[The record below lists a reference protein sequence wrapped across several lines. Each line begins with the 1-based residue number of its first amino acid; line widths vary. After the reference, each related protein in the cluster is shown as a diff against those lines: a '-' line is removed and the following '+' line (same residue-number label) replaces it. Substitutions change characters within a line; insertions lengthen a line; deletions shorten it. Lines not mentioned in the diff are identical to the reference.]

1 MDVTGGTL
9 LYDEF
14 MVHVCLAHRQP
25 AKVTCQTADI
35 FLRYRGPWRN
45 PIMNIEKRNTKM
57 FNILSIVFLA
67 AILLTVVGGII
78 IQRQGLPSNL
88 DGMNLSR
95 DKNLMQPRSTQT
107 SPTGE
112 LVVTAGII
120 LLSVGFVISALT
132 LLARRNWLL
141 HNPS

>member
-1 MDVTGGTL
+1 
-9 LYDEF
+9 
-14 MVHVCLAHRQP
+14 
-25 AKVTCQTADI
+25 
-35 FLRYRGPWRN
+35 
-45 PIMNIEKRNTKM
+45 MNIEKRNTKM

-78 IQRQGLPSNL
+78 IQQQGLPANL
-88 DGMNLSR
+88 GGMNLSR

-112 LVVTAGII
+112 LALTAGII
-120 LLSVGFVISALT
+120 LLSVGFVISAWT